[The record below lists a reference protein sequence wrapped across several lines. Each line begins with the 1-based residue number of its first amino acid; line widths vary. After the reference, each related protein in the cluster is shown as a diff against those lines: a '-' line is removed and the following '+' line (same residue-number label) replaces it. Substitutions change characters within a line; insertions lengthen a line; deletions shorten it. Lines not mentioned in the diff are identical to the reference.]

1 MGVPLR
7 RKTPKKK
14 DYWYIIE
21 HVILNLQLGN
31 LNVYRCNSNLEE
43 MIVWP
48 IDSSNWR
55 LLLWIGGAEKWLL
68 LDELIIFLV
77 PLTDCWF

>member
-1 MGVPLR
+1 MSGFKETCTLGKYMGVPLR

-43 MIVWP
+43 MIV
-48 IDSSNWR
+48 
-55 LLLWIGGAEKWLL
+55 
-68 LDELIIFLV
+68 
-77 PLTDCWF
+77 